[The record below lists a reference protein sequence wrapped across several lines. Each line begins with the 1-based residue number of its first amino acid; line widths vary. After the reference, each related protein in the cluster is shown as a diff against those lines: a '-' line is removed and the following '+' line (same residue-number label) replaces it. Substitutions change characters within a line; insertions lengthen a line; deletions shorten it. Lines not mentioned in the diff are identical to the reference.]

1 MDEDSL
7 LVKILAGELHYA
19 KLWLVCVALRGVSW
33 DKMPFEQR
41 ELAFQA
47 KDAAINCLT
56 IFLGSQDYRA
66 ALRYAVHDG
75 LVTAAFSGLFLLK
88 MASLFPTELDL
99 PGITSQV
106 EQLAQLLS
114 EVAAER
120 HVHASF
126 RTTFFLFML
135 MTYQICADIA
145 RHACQPPTQDGPHA
159 SGWPGRRDG
168 AWEPA
173 AGPALRRPARA
184 DRAAP
189 ATGSNHDGGARAAL
203 PAGCARSARSSPRR
217 YPSVAA
223 GAEPDGPRLAR
234 ERLGRNL
241 YGPEPWNRVAR
252 RICPHA

>member
-47 KDAAINCLT
+47 KDAAANCLA

-66 ALRYAVHDG
+66 ALRYAVHDS

-99 PGITSQV
+99 DSITGQV

-120 HVHASF
+120 YVSA
-126 RTTFFLFML
+126 FL
-135 MTYQICADIA
+135 
-145 RHACQPPTQDGPHA
+145 
-159 SGWPGRRDG
+159 RDCFSRS
-168 AWEPA
+168 
-173 AGPALRRPARA
+173 L
-184 DRAAP
+184 
-189 ATGSNHDGGARAAL
+189 SNLL
-203 PAGCARSARSSPRR
+203 PDMP
-217 YPSVAA
+217 
-223 GAEPDGPRLAR
+223 
-234 ERLGRNL
+234 
-241 YGPEPWNRVAR
+241 
-252 RICPHA
+252 